1 MQVGLN
7 GINNNNNNKKEILN
21 NERKPTQKCRDFM
34 IDKILIEVELI
45 CFGTKTMVNN
55 ELKCVS
61 KDQS

>member
-1 MQVGLN
+1 MGLTTTT
-7 GINNNNNNKKEILN
+7 KILN

-34 IDKILIEVELI
+34 IDKILIEVLIELI

-61 KDQS
+61 KDQT